1 MSIRRCRCT
10 AAVCAVLLFALAPF
24 GAQRE
29 DMPRTQKGVGVCA
42 HVLWRDKV
50 EAGRLLQRQQA
61 TQQQRQQ
68 NRLFFFNH
76 TCFLVDAGVVSAARG
91 CAPPPLA
98 PPHPEWLLGKQ
109 RSASPACC
117 HGMRSRLHAGAST
130 AAVRARRPCC
140 TRGERRWGR
149 NKGEK
154 VCACVRVC
162 VCACVRVCVH
172 ECVHECVCL

>member
-1 MSIRRCRCT
+1 MGVVSIRRCRCT

-29 DMPRTQKGVGVCA
+29 HKRVLVCA
-42 HVLWRDKV
+42 RTCCGGTRWRQGDCYNDN
-50 EAGRLLQRQQA
+50 RQHNNSA
-61 TQQQRQQ
+61 SKTAF
-68 NRLFFFNH
+68 FFFNH

-162 VCACVRVCVH
+162 VCVCACVCA
-172 ECVHECVCL
+172 